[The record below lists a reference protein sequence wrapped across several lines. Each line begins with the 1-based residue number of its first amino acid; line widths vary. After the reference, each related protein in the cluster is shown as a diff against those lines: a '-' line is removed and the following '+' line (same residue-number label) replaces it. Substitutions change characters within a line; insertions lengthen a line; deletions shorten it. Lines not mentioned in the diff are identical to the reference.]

1 MSMGRDLLI
10 ARRLESDTVSTS
22 FRSLSRQGEKRFPSS
37 GPATGQSTTGAEA
50 VQVAVRVRPPN
61 CSEASQELAVTMD
74 PSRSMVFLND
84 RLDGQRMF
92 SVDMPIWSCVGR
104 ALDDSAPVTQSAL
117 YKRVGRPLLSH
128 AIAGFN
134 STLIAYG
141 QTGSGKTYT
150 MMGEVGSNVMDDH
163 EDVLNKSEEGIIPRL
178 CRDMFQEI
186 QRLSVKSASGESF
199 SWEVQVS
206 FVEVYCERISDL
218 LNRNTPVSLREEVVG
233 NETFFALTGVR
244 RVPVSNTED
253 ILRALKIGNG
263 CRKKASTSMNERSS
277 RSHAIF
283 IVELTEI
290 ISIADSEGEVASAPR
305 RSLAIRL
312 VDLAGSE
319 RIGES
324 GVSGQRFKE
333 GVDINLSLFTLGLV
347 IESLSDP
354 RRRNIKPPYREST
367 LTKILKEAFGGNSKT
382 TMICTVAPSQAHRS
396 ETLQTLQYAS
406 KARCVMN
413 KPHVDENPSATI
425 LCKANEELLKLRCQL
440 LEAGQGGAQQRYL
453 ILQLAQAKQRL
464 QQEQESSRRRK
475 AFFEKQKKELAA
487 HFRKEEEERE
497 EYSSK
502 LQQLSAEVKRA
513 KLEQKEKERELHH
526 ALCKAEECRRE
537 NESQRELLEK
547 RFNRQSKDMLQRQQD
562 AEGRVQQLEST
573 LGRRVDELLDTVENM
588 KNELKNKGCNIT
600 ERGEELPE
608 QSASRERELKCRLLE
623 ARSMIEQLQAKIE
636 ATESDMACRILEAKR
651 EAQERER
658 ELSDEIEKAD
668 HDLKLR
674 GADVQK
680 QWEEGMSTLRKKEMR
695 VLQREAELAE
705 LEQELK
711 ARTAKLGNQIERKEE
726 FSEKT
731 NEMEQPAPREH
742 HATLRLQFE
751 LQRASDC
758 LYSSETKRCV
768 EEEEEEESDDDNNK
782 FYKLNRRCAHL
793 GKALAEREAVLRIKE
808 EDINARESEFDRRQQ
823 QWEKEAKDLNPLTSA
838 HNIADFNSEMEARN
852 EAAKMPENELKA
864 RFLSIDTGT
873 ENLATRLQ
881 LGEEALLRR
890 KLWGLECAEGRERN
904 ALETQ
909 EDSELCI
916 IKMQMQLEEKE
927 MRLFKDE
934 LRIGSL
940 QQRNCQINANWFNC
954 VQEFCF
960 AMEKRFR
967 EFLESSRITEHD
979 LIKRLED
986 ATLPPCQRSGRHEA
1000 LNHARGMDA
1009 FEIRQAELRL
1019 HAEGVVEEES
1029 PLTLRTVSFEQP
1041 QRPWD
1046 QEPHWEEDET
1056 KEYLFER
1063 EAMDRE
1069 KMAEHCRTRE
1079 DFVETREQLHGRE
1092 LALRGYAER
1101 VHCMFLEQTAA
1112 KRADSIKDWERTERE
1127 YIAKM
1132 YQLRNELRL
1141 CRDAS
1146 EGNQEGAQKLLKLKE
1161 AEFHEAG
1168 NRMRCA
1174 VEQLEAD
1181 EVQWQKRLADEEQKM
1196 RMYRLSLEGDG
1207 EQYIRGV
1214 EAKQEEL
1221 ERREAALEER
1231 SCLIQQEAEEGEQKL
1246 RRMEEQF
1253 KWQRA
1258 EEEQSRQ
1265 ERAADIARRRHD
1277 VASSLEENE
1286 RTFSGQ
1292 EAELQELIA
1301 KNEEVKQHIQ
1311 QCDVEL
1317 QRYQR
1322 NYIDL
1327 RRLLEDREKLLL
1339 REHAHR
1345 MNGKNSATQ
1354 LTEDLLYVNE
1364 LLKKQ
1369 LEVWIQKYNV
1379 LKADEKLECERC
1391 SWRNTR
1397 DATVCRCCG
1406 NPNLV

>member
-1 MSMGRDLLI
+1 MSMRRDLLI
-10 ARRLESDTVSTS
+10 ARRLESDAVSNS
-22 FRSLSRQGEKRFPSS
+22 FRSLSRQGEKRCPSS
-37 GPATGQSTTGAEA
+37 GPATGQSATGAEA

-61 CSEASQELAVTMD
+61 CSDASQELAVTMD

-92 SVDMPIWSCVGR
+92 SVDMPIWSCAGR
-104 ALDDSAPVTQSAL
+104 ALDDSAPVTQSVL
-117 YKRVGRPLLSH
+117 YERVGRPLLAH

-150 MMGEVGSNVMDDH
+150 MMGEVGSNFMDDN

-186 QRLSVKSASGESF
+186 QRRSVKSASGESV

-206 FVEVYCERISDL
+206 FVEVYCEKISDL
-218 LNRNTPVSLREEVVG
+218 LNRNTPVSLREEVAG

-244 RVPVSNTED
+244 RVPVSSTED

-324 GVSGQRFKE
+324 GVSGPRFKE

-382 TMICTVAPSQAHRS
+382 TMICTVAPSATHRS

-425 LCKANEELLKLRCQL
+425 LCKANEELVKLRCQL
-440 LEAGQGGAQQRYL
+440 LEAGQGGAQHRYL
-453 ILQLAQAKQRL
+453 ILQLAQANQRL
-464 QQEQESSRRRK
+464 RQEQESSRRRK
-475 AFFEKQKKELAA
+475 AFFEKQKEELAA

-497 EYSSK
+497 VYGNK

-547 RFNRQSKDMLQRQQD
+547 RLNRQSKDMLKRQRD

-573 LGRRVDELLDTVENM
+573 LGRRVDELLDKVENM
-588 KNELKNKGCNIT
+588 KEELKSKERAST
-600 ERGEELPE
+600 ERGEEPLE
-608 QSASRERELKCRLLE
+608 KSASRERELNGRLLE
-623 ARSMIEQLQAKIE
+623 ARSMIQQLQARIE
-636 ATESDMACRILEAKR
+636 ATESDMARRILEAKR

-658 ELSDEIEKAD
+658 ELSDEIQKAD
-668 HDLKLR
+668 HDVKLR
-674 GADVQK
+674 DAVAQK
-680 QWEEGMSTLRKKEMR
+680 QWEEEMSIIRKKEMR
-695 VLQREAELAE
+695 VRQREEELAE

-711 ARTAKLGNQIERKEE
+711 ARTAKQGTQIERKEE
-726 FSEKT
+726 VAEKT
-731 NEMEQPAPREH
+731 NEMEQLASRER

-758 LYSSETKRCV
+758 LYSSETKRRV
-768 EEEEEEESDDDNNK
+768 EEEEEESDDDKNK
-782 FYKLNRRCAHL
+782 FCNLNRRFAQL
-793 GKALAEREAVLRIKE
+793 EKTLAEREAVLRKKE
-808 EDINARESEFDRRQQ
+808 EDIEARERELDRQQQ
-823 QWEKEAKDLNPLTSA
+823 QWEKEAKGLSLPTGTRT
-838 HNIADFNSEMEARN
+838 IADFNSEAEAIN
-852 EAAKMPENELKA
+852 EAAKMLENGLNT
-864 RFLSIDTGT
+864 RFVSMDADTG
-873 ENLATRLQ
+873 NLATCLQ
-881 LGEEALLRR
+881 LGGEALLRR
-890 KLWGLECAEGRERN
+890 KPWSLDCAEERERN
-904 ALETQ
+904 ALGTQ
-909 EDSELCI
+909 GDNELCI

-927 MRLFKDE
+927 MRLCKYE
-934 LRIGSL
+934 LRVESM
-940 QQRNCQINANWFNC
+940 QQRNCQINANWFNYI
-954 VQEFCF
+954 QELCF
-960 AMEKRFR
+960 SMEKRFR
-967 EFLESSRITEHD
+967 EFLDSSRVGEYD

-986 ATLPPCQRSGRHEA
+986 ATLPSFQGSGQHEA

-1009 FEIRQAELRL
+1009 FEIRRAELRL
-1019 HAEGVVEEES
+1019 RTEGVVEEES
-1029 PLTLRTVSFEQP
+1029 PPSLSTVSFEQP
-1041 QRPWD
+1041 QHRWD
-1046 QEPHWEEDET
+1046 QEPQWEDEER
-1056 KEYLFER
+1056 KEYLFGR
-1063 EAMDRE
+1063 EEMDRE
-1069 KMAEHCRTRE
+1069 KMAEHRRTRE
-1079 DFVETREQLHGRE
+1079 ELVATREQLHRRE

-1101 VHCMFLEQTAA
+1101 VQCMFLEQVAA
-1112 KRADSIKDWERTERE
+1112 QRADSIKDWERTERE

-1132 YQLRNELRL
+1132 YRLHNELRL

-1146 EGNQEGAQKLLKLKE
+1146 EGNQEGAQNLLKLKE
-1161 AEFHEAG
+1161 AELHEAG

-1181 EVQWQKRLADEEQKM
+1181 EVRWQKRVADEEQQL

-1221 ERREAALEER
+1221 ERREAALGAR
-1231 SCLIQQEAEEGEQKL
+1231 SSCIQQEAEEREQNL
-1246 RRMEEQF
+1246 RWMEEQLQ
-1253 KWQRA
+1253 KQRA
-1258 EEEQSRQ
+1258 EEKQSMQ
-1265 ERAADIARRRHD
+1265 ERAADIARRHRD

-1292 EAELQELIA
+1292 ESDLRELIA

-1317 QRYQR
+1317 QRYHR

-1339 REHAHR
+1339 CEHAHR

-1379 LKADEKLECERC
+1379 LKVDEKLECERC

>member
-1 MSMGRDLLI
+1 MSMRRDLLI

-22 FRSLSRQGEKRFPSS
+22 FRSLSRQGEKRFPGS
-37 GPATGQSTTGAEA
+37 GPATSQSTTGAEA
-50 VQVAVRVRPPN
+50 IQVAVRVRPPN

-117 YKRVGRPLLSH
+117 YKRVGRPLLAH

-150 MMGEVGSNVMDDH
+150 MMGEVGSNVMDDN

-186 QRLSVKSASGESF
+186 QRRSVKSASGESF

-206 FVEVYCERISDL
+206 FVEVYCEKISDL

-382 TMICTVAPSQAHRS
+382 TMICTVAPSQTHRS

-406 KARCVMN
+406 KARFVMN
-413 KPHVDENPSATI
+413 KPHVDENPSATL

-440 LEAGQGGAQQRYL
+440 LEAGQGGAQHRYL
-453 ILQLAQAKQRL
+453 ILQLAQANQRL
-464 QQEQESSRRRK
+464 RQEQESSRRRK
-475 AFFEKQKKELAA
+475 AFFEKQKEELAA
-487 HFRKEEEERE
+487 QFRKEEEERE

-526 ALCKAEECRRE
+526 AFSKAEECRRE

-547 RFNRQSKDMLQRQQD
+547 RLKRQGKDMLQRQRD

-588 KNELKNKGCNIT
+588 KNELKNKGCAIT
-600 ERGEELPE
+600 ERGEELLE
-608 QSASRERELKCRLLE
+608 QSASRERELNGRLLE
-623 ARSMIEQLQAKIE
+623 ARSMIQQLQAKIE
-636 ATESDMACRILEAKR
+636 ATESDMARRILEAKR

-658 ELSDEIEKAD
+658 ELSDEIKKAD

-674 GADVQK
+674 GTDVQK
-680 QWEEGMSTLRKKEMR
+680 QWEEEMNTLRKKEMR
-695 VLQREAELAE
+695 VRQREAELAE

-711 ARTAKLGNQIERKEE
+711 ARTAKQGNQIERKEE
-726 FSEKT
+726 FAEKT
-731 NEMEQPAPREH
+731 NEMEQPASRDH

-758 LYSSETKRCV
+758 LYSSESKRRM
-768 EEEEEEESDDDNNK
+768 EEVEEEESDDDNNK
-782 FYKLNRRCAHL
+782 FYNLNRRCAQL
-793 GKALAEREAVLRIKE
+793 EKVLAEREAVLRIKE
-808 EDINARESEFDRRQQ
+808 EDLDAREREFDRRQQ
-823 QWEKEAKDLNPLTSA
+823 QWEKEARGLNPLTSA
-838 HNIADFNSEMEARN
+838 RTIADFNSETEAIN
-852 EAAKMPENELKA
+852 EAAKMLGNELKS
-864 RFLSIDTGT
+864 RFVSIDTGT
-873 ENLATRLQ
+873 ESLATRPQ

-909 EDSELCI
+909 ENSELCI
-916 IKMQMQLEEKE
+916 INTQMQLEEKE

-934 LRIGSL
+934 LRVESL
-940 QQRNCQINANWFNC
+940 QQRNCQINANWFNF
-954 VQEFCF
+954 VQELCF

-967 EFLESSRITEHD
+967 EFLDLSRMGEHD

-986 ATLPPCQRSGRHEA
+986 ATIPLCQRSGQHEA
-1000 LNHARGMDA
+1000 LNHERGMDS
-1009 FEIRQAELRL
+1009 FEIRRAELRL
-1019 HAEGVVEEES
+1019 HAEGVVEEC
-1029 PLTLRTVSFEQP
+1029 PLTLSTVSFEQP
-1041 QRPWD
+1041 QRRWD

-1079 DFVETREQLHGRE
+1079 ELVSTREQLHRRE

-1132 YQLRNELRL
+1132 YRLHDELRL

-1161 AEFHEAG
+1161 AELHEAG

-1174 VEQLEAD
+1174 AEQLEED
-1181 EVQWQKRLADEEQKM
+1181 EVQWQKRVADEEQQM

-1231 SCLIQQEAEEGEQKL
+1231 SCLIQQEADEREQKL
-1246 RRMEEQF
+1246 RWMEEQF
-1253 KWQRA
+1253 KQQRA

-1265 ERAADIARRRHD
+1265 ERAADIARRRCD

-1292 EAELQELIA
+1292 EADLRELIA

-1345 MNGKNSATQ
+1345 INGNNSATQ

-1364 LLKKQ
+1364 LLKNQ